1 MKLKIKVPLS
11 GRESI
16 GSGKGSQGSSAAA
29 LPKIKIKGATPRVDK
44 EGDVATADR
53 KTEEVGRKEVTKSL
67 DGRGQLVSS
76 VPSVSNLSDVT
87 MTQTQQRGSAKSG
100 EFPDHARVSD
110 FRLASFDQIA
120 SNLVEQAYRS
130 LQEVCINTS
139 GGDVSDEDRKRKL
152 LRYVNETRQ
161 RLIRLLVLASWHKAE
176 ARKVTVL
183 EQCMVLLQGCEN
195 FNLGLRTVSD
205 NLALLH
211 DELRNLF
218 QPRYDVDTALDL
230 ICNEELPLMPSCL
243 EDMKSPR
250 NPVGGV
256 SASGAAALK
265 RLSTRTYTKLLGM
278 RDALVNDFGVEL
290 EVRSGRAHIVSP
302 GLFEVVVALNPM
314 AMDLTK
320 TERDAK
326 GDIGSGSEWD
336 ILGVKLL
343 MGSCE
348 KYEILSEDQVKRMT
362 FQLQQLLLVDSDK
375 ETKGMLGLVK
385 NLKELCSK
393 LVIYTCSLQLNNLLS
408 ENQKGKL
415 RKLVQKEDSSQ
426 TGLLRCLYWVESK
439 KDARTFVEL
448 GLDESGRYSCKNVCH
463 SESCEIEEHFDI
475 DTTEISMEKIIWQ
488 GASLACEAIIARLC
502 EKLTTSSRMKAM
514 GSLSIATDKSK
525 AGGATELA
533 VYCEGTSVLGV
544 KVDVCTGVMLLFQ
557 SNSDWTNPELL
568 NRFRHEHAEALAT
581 AADVLGSEQRL
592 AQLAENFA
600 GLLSRLREGALAT
613 TTSLASSEIKSRK
626 RKLEQAA

>member
-1 MKLKIKVPLS
+1 MVKLKIKVPLS

-16 GSGKGSQGSSAAA
+16 GSGKGSQGSSAA
-29 LPKIKIKGATPRVDK
+29 LPKIKIKGATLRGDK
-44 EGDVATADR
+44 EGDAATAYR
-53 KTEEVGRKEVTKSL
+53 KTEEGGGKEGTKSL

-76 VPSVSNLSDVT
+76 VPSVSNLSDLT
-87 MTQTQQRGSAKSG
+87 MTQTQQKGSLKTG
-100 EFPDHARVSD
+100 DFPDHARVSD
-110 FRLASFDQIA
+110 FRLASFEQIA

-176 ARKVTVL
+176 AKKVTVL

-218 QPRYDVDTALDL
+218 QPRYDVSTALDL

-265 RLSTRTYTKLLGM
+265 RLSTMTYTKLLGL
-278 RDALVNDFGVEL
+278 RDGLVNDFGVEL

-302 GLFEVVVALNPM
+302 GLFEVVAALNPM

-320 TERDAK
+320 TEDAK
-326 GDIGSGSEWD
+326 GDSGSGSEWD
-336 ILGVKLL
+336 ILSVKLL

-348 KYEILSEDQVKRMT
+348 NCEILSEDQVKRMT
-362 FQLQQLLLVDSDK
+362 FQLQQLLLADSDK

-439 KDARTFVEL
+439 KNARTFVEL

-475 DTTEISMEKIIWQ
+475 DTKEISMEKIIWQ

-514 GSLSIATDKSK
+514 GSLSVATDKSK
-525 AGGATELA
+525 AGRATGLTI
-533 VYCEGTSVLGV
+533 YCEGTSVLGA

-568 NRFRHEHAEALAT
+568 NRFRHKHAEALAT

-592 AQLAENFA
+592 AQLAESFV
-600 GLLSRLREGALAT
+600 GLLGRLREGALAT
-613 TTSLASSEIKSRK
+613 TTSSASLEIKSRK